1 MEKLNNQSHLYLN
14 CHKLISNRVIEFQ
27 FNVNNYVFILNK
39 CLIGVT
45 IKNIHD
51 KATKEKRMDK
61 NIASI
66 LGELIKKKENEI
78 LQEWVNAEINE
89 LSLKPNLINEEEFKN
104 ESKEKLNLLIEA
116 LQNDKNLDIGD
127 ANWDSLKNYIERISI
142 ERVKKGFTS
151 IETAMFLLSL
161 KEILFLNIKKE
172 ITDPSMQGEIFLS
185 ISLLLDKL
193 ALLAL
198 DVYSET
204 REDLI
209 KRQKQTLEFST
220 PVVEIWEGVLLLP
233 IIGTLDSTRAQQTM
247 ETLLEKIAQ
256 TGSTVAIIDIT
267 GVTTVDTLIAQN
279 LIKTMTAARLMGAS
293 CIISGIGPSI
303 AQAITHLG
311 LNLSDIITKATLSDA
326 FAQALTK
333 VGLKIKTIGKEN

>member
-1 MEKLNNQSHLYLN
+1 MIT
-14 CHKLISNRVIEFQ
+14 CISYNSQGISPEIQNKIFQ
-27 FNVNNYVFILNK
+27 R
-39 CLIGVT
+39 CLIRIT
-45 IKNIHD
+45 IKNIYD
-51 KATKEKRMDK
+51 NTTKEKEMDK
-61 NIASI
+61 NTTTI
-66 LGELIKKKENEI
+66 LVELIKTRENEI
-78 LQEWVNAEINE
+78 LQDWVNAEIKE
-89 LSLKPNLINEEEFKN
+89 LTLKPNLINEEDFRN
-104 ESKEKLNLLIEA
+104 ESKEKLKLFIEA
-116 LQNDKNLDIGD
+116 LQNDENLDIRD

-151 IETAMFLLSL
+151 LETATFLFLL

-172 ITDPSMQGEIFLS
+172 ITDPSIQAEIFLR
-185 ISLLLDKL
+185 ISPLLDKL

-209 KRQKQTLEFST
+209 KKQKQTLEFST

-247 ETLLEKIAQ
+247 ETLLDKIAQ

-267 GVTTVDTLIAQN
+267 GVMTVDTLIAQN

-326 FAQALTK
+326 FSQALTK
-333 VGLKIKTIGKEN
+333 VGLKIKHIEKEN